1 MEIIMIYHIDENQKK
16 KKAALG
22 KSVCFLNEVNQLETR

>member
-1 MEIIMIYHIDENQKK
+1 MEIIMIYHIDKNQK

>member
-1 MEIIMIYHIDENQKK
+1 MEIIMIYHIDENK